1 MKFLMLVC
9 AGSDFSPPN
18 TIGPETET
26 WVRRATTEARRCEDL
41 EVEAVEDPMAVTFRM
56 LLIAGSLRSSST
68 NNAVLRTAKASA
80 PQGIDAA
87 LYKGLAGLP
96 HFNPDDDTEPLP
108 PAVAD
113 LRASIHAADAL
124 VFSVPEYAGAM
135 PGSFKNLLEWLI
147 GDDQPGSIAG
157 KPVAWINAS
166 PRGAINAH
174 DSLRKVLRYAS
185 ATIVESA
192 CVEVPVTGTMI
203 GADGLIADPTT
214 RRHIIGTLTTLASD
228 EGGRDSAGATG
239 IS

>member
-1 MKFLMLVC
+1 MV
-9 AGSDFSPPN
+9 
-18 TIGPETET
+18 
-26 WVRRATTEARRCEDL
+26 TTCR
-41 EVEAVEDPMAVTFRM
+41 V
-56 LLIAGSLRSSST
+56 LLISGSLRSSST
-68 NNAVLRTAKASA
+68 NTAVLRTAQANA
-80 PQGIDAA
+80 PQGIAAA
-87 LYKGLAGLP
+87 LYEGLAGLP

-108 PAVAD
+108 SAVAD

-135 PGSFKNLLEWLI
+135 PGSFKNLLDWLI

-174 DSLRKVLRYAS
+174 DSLRKVLDYAS

-192 CVEVPVTGTMI
+192 STEVPVTGTMI

-214 RRHIIGTLTTLASD
+214 RQRIAGTLTTLASD
-228 EGGRDSAGATG
+228 YEDRNSTEATG
-239 IS
+239 VW